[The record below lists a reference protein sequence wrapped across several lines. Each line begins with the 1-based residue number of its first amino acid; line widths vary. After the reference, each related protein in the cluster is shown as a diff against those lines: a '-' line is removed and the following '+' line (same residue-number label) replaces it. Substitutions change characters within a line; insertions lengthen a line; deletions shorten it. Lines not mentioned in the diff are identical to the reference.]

1 MNGRA
6 VDESGVPH
14 ISAMGTLP
22 EAHTLRSSVKWFLC
36 LEKET
41 VLELGKWCD

>member
-1 MNGRA
+1 MNGSA
-6 VDESGVPH
+6 VDETGVLH

-22 EAHTLRSSVKWFLC
+22 EAHSLLSAAKWFLC

-41 VLELGKWCD
+41 VLELGKRCD